1 MLRRMPTKKKRELW
15 FLVEGKPARFSVHE
29 FAIVTGLVCTPKPFL
44 GLEEKLKL
52 KARIRD
58 EYFKGAT
65 QIKVDDIQK
74 AFRSL
79 CDKEEGGKKK
89 KAEKEKDLGTDRVK
103 IALLYF
109 LEGVLLGADP
119 KRNVSTFHMSM
130 VDDLDMFN
138 SYPWG
143 TVVYDTTVDSLGGKD
158 MAEKYRERLRKPPHK
173 QQSDV
178 KETYT
183 LYGFPFA
190 FQVSFLDFNCTCLY
204 QMFMLLKY

>member
-1 MLRRMPTKKKRELW
+1 MPTLSRMSRPSTSYSRLPCLDRLISTGKKRELW
-15 FLVEGKPARFSVHE
+15 FLVEGKPTRFSIRE
-29 FAIVTGLVCTPKPFL
+29 FAIVTGLVCTCKPFL

-58 EYFKGAT
+58 ECFKGAT

-89 KAEKEKDLGTDRVK
+89 KAEKEKDLATDRVK

-158 MAEKYRERLRKPPHK
+158 MAKKYRERLRKPPHK
-173 QQSDV
+173 QLPDV

-190 FQVSFLDFNCTCLY
+190 F
-204 QMFMLLKY
+204 

>member
-1 MLRRMPTKKKRELW
+1 M
-15 FLVEGKPARFSVHE
+15 
-29 FAIVTGLVCTPKPFL
+29 
-44 GLEEKLKL
+44 
-52 KARIRD
+52 
-58 EYFKGAT
+58 
-65 QIKVDDIQK
+65 
-74 AFRSL
+74 
-79 CDKEEGGKKK
+79 
-89 KAEKEKDLGTDRVK
+89 K

-119 KRNVSTFHMSM
+119 KRNVSTFHMSV

-173 QQSDV
+173 QLPDV

-190 FQVSFLDFNCTCLY
+190 CQVSFLDFNCTCLY
-204 QMFMLLKY
+204 QMVMHLKY